1 VTYDGTETLFGH
13 GNVQA
18 KCKARRNKLETKPV
32 AAWQQPQMVIVKKGK
47 DRGGLIVR
55 ISDDHGRLIVHDV
68 VFHPLMSPS
77 AVMTDNKVRWT
88 APLDHASRPGKKS
101 SASLE
106 VAGV

>member
-1 VTYDGTETLFGH
+1 M
-13 GNVQA
+13 
-18 KCKARRNKLETKPV
+18 ARL
-32 AAWQQPQMVIVKKGK
+32 A
-47 DRGGLIVR
+47 GLY
-55 ISDDHGRLIVHDV
+55 LVHDV